1 MNSKNLFVVI
11 QTVKLQIDNKQENYT
26 IYFFI
31 FDIWKTIYKQEHFNY
46 KKELFFT
53 PVIFVFIWS
62 MYK

>member
-31 FDIWKTIYKQEHFNY
+31 FDIWLINKQEHFNY

-53 PVIFVFIWS
+53 PVIIVFIWS

>member
-31 FDIWKTIYKQEHFNY
+31 FDI
-46 KKELFFT
+46 
-53 PVIFVFIWS
+53 
-62 MYK
+62 